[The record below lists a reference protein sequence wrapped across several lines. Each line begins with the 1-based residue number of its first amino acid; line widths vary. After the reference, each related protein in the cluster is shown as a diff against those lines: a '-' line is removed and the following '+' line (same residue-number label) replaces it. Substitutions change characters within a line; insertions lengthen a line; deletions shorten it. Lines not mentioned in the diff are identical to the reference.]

1 MEKLKMAAIVLV
13 TAGFVFFVGIIIM
26 TAPKR

>member
-1 MEKLKMAAIVLV
+1 MEKLRIAAIVLV
-13 TAGFVFFVGIIIM
+13 TAGFVFFIGIMIM